1 MRILR
6 GFILPFLLT
15 ACKAPDEKP
24 EYPIVARILS
34 SIDGSYQLGE
44 VTINSLT
51 DVDHMIGKVG
61 AIKGQ
66 AALNVDADVAEI
78 MASTDPDAVY
88 SDRGHAV
95 KTDYIVKKGVV
106 IPQNFQTMEML
117 GLYSVY
123 ERTVAFWESNFDI
136 PFETV
141 GFPSLY
147 YNPRLRREKDGEQVE
162 ISTTM
167 NAAYLPGVRD
177 FWFFKTA
184 SREHVPVKM
193 NFGVVA
199 HEFGHFVF
207 DYHFAE
213 FDRSIYN
220 TKLAVNENFISGLNE
235 GLSDYFSYAVTQSVN
250 EFGASLPELDQERR
264 LPVSWTLRTSL
275 NGLCKGTFY
284 CQGSVLA
291 SALYEIAQLPGQ
303 NSLLVAERAYNALP
317 AFRTAWKEKRDTDLM
332 DYSSLLNAILQEA
345 PADQAAYCTVFQKW
359 FDTENV
365 RLNLACAN

>member
-1 MRILR
+1 VRRLIL
-6 GFILPFLLT
+6 IAPLLGSG
-15 ACKAPDEKP
+15 CIAPAEKP

-34 SIDGSYQLGE
+34 SIDGRYQLGE
-44 VTINSLT
+44 VTIQTLT

-88 SDRGHAV
+88 SDRGRTV
-95 KTDYIVKKGVV
+95 ETDYLVKDGVV

-123 ERTVAFWESNFDI
+123 ERTVSFWETNFDI
-136 PFETV
+136 PFDDV
-141 GFPSLY
+141 GFPSVY

-199 HEFGHFVF
+199 HEFGHFIF

-213 FDRSIYN
+213 FDRTIYN
-220 TKLAVNENFISGLNE
+220 TKLGLNENFLSGVNE
-235 GLSDYFSYAVTQSVN
+235 GLSDYFSYAVTESVT

-275 NGLCKGTFY
+275 NGVCKGSFY

-303 NSLLVAERAYNALP
+303 SPLLVATHAFNALP
-317 AFRTAWKEKRDTDLM
+317 AFRETWKERRDSDLM
-332 DYSSLLNAILQEA
+332 DYSALLNAILLEV
-345 PADQAAYCTVFQKW
+345 PADKTAYCTVFKKW
-359 FDTENV
+359 FDTDNV
-365 RLNLACAN
+365 RLNLACPN

>member
-1 MRILR
+1 MRLKLIAASCLASSC
-6 GFILPFLLT
+6 I
-15 ACKAPDEKP
+15 APKEKP

-34 SIDGSYQLGE
+34 SIDGTYQLGD
-44 VTINSLT
+44 VTINTLT
-51 DVDHMIGKVG
+51 NIDHMIGAVG
-61 AIKGQ
+61 SIKGQ

-88 SDRGHAV
+88 SDRGQTV
-95 KTDYIVKKGVV
+95 ETDYLLSKGVV

-123 ERTVAFWESNFDI
+123 ERTVAFWETNFNI
-136 PFETV
+136 PFDAI

-147 YNPRLRREKDGEQVE
+147 YNPRLRRDKDGEQVE

-199 HEFGHFVF
+199 HEFGHFIF

-220 TKLAVNENFISGLNE
+220 TKLSLNENFLSGLNE

-250 EFGASLPELDQERR
+250 EFGASLPELDLERR

-275 NGLCKGTFY
+275 NGVCKGSFY

-303 NSLLVAERAYNALP
+303 NSLMVAERVFNALP
-317 AFRTAWKEKRDTDLM
+317 AFRQTWKERRDNDLM
-332 DYSSLLNAILQEA
+332 DYSALLNAILAEA
-345 PADQAAYCTVFQKW
+345 PEEQAEYCTVFRKW
-359 FDTENV
+359 FDTDNV
-365 RLNLACAN
+365 RLNLACPN